1 MTTIDPKHLLG
12 TLAIHAGHEDNSHHA
27 HVTPIYETSTFA
39 FPDVATGQAI
49 WRGEQPG
56 HIYTRLS
63 NPNAQEAAVKIAV
76 LEGIDLLREKNA
88 TTVEEHVSGWLFGS
102 GMAAITTTM
111 LTLLKSGDTII
122 AQEALYGA
130 TFTFLKTVAPQY
142 GINVV
147 WVKDPSPE
155 AWEAAFA
162 TSPAAKAVY
171 VETPSNP
178 AMAVVDLKA
187 VAEIAHQHNA
197 WLLVD
202 NTFATPYCQRPLT
215 LGADVVFHSTTKYIG
230 GHGLVV
236 GGAVVTRHPQW
247 MKDDLSKMAI
257 HLGGSPSPFDA
268 WLVTNGLKTFEIRMQ
283 RHCFNAM
290 NVAQFLQTHPAV
302 GQVNYPGLASHPDYK
317 TARAQMGHFG
327 AMISFELKD
336 GYDAGVRLLDRVRL
350 ATLAVSLGTVD
361 TLIQH
366 PASMTHSKV
375 SRDDRLRQGISDGLI
390 RLSVG
395 IENADDIL
403 ADLKQALDQVE

>member
-12 TLAIHAGHEDNSHHA
+12 TLAIHTGDEDNPHHA

-63 NPNAQEAAVKIAV
+63 NPNQQEAAVKIAV
-76 LEGIDLLREKNA
+76 LEGIDLLREQNA
-88 TTVEEHVSGWLFGS
+88 TTVEDHVSGALFAS
-102 GMAAITTTM
+102 GMGAITATL
-111 LTLLKSGDTII
+111 LTLLKSGDTVI

-130 TFTFLKTVAPQY
+130 TFTFLKNLAPQY
-142 GINVV
+142 GIRVV
-147 WVKDPSPE
+147 WVQEPTPE
-155 AWEAAFA
+155 TWQQAFSSA
-162 TSPAAKAVY
+162 PDAKVVY

-178 AMAVVDLKA
+178 SMAIVDLHA
-187 VAEIAHQHNA
+187 AAEIAHQHGA

-215 LGADVVFHSTTKYIG
+215 LGADVILHSTTKYIG

-247 MKDDLSKMAI
+247 MKDDLAKMAI
-257 HLGGSPSPFDA
+257 HLGASASPFDA
-268 WLVTNGLKTFEIRMQ
+268 WLVANGLKTFEIRMQ

-290 NVAQFLQTHPAV
+290 NVAQFLQSHPAV
-302 GQVNYPGLASHPDYK
+302 AKVNYPGLSTHPDYK

-336 GYDAGVRLLDRVRL
+336 GYDAGVHLLERVQL

-375 SRDDRLRQGISDGLI
+375 SREDRLRQGVNDGLI

-403 ADLKQALDQVE
+403 ADLDQALM